1 MYICLSLTIIYL
13 IMPTGKVKF
22 YNEKKGFG
30 FVIDDET
37 QKDIFV
43 HASGLIDKID
53 ENDVVTYDIVDDER
67 GKKAINV
74 KRS

>member
-1 MYICLSLTIIYL
+1 
-13 IMPTGKVKF
+13 MPTGKVKF

-30 FVIDDET
+30 FVIEDET

-43 HASGLIDKID
+43 HASGLVDKIQ
-53 ENDVVTYDIVDDER
+53 ENDLVNFEIVDDER

-74 KRS
+74 KKA